1 MTPIRTIA
9 ATAVA
14 LVATAGVAAAA
25 EAPAVSSQ
33 HTSASRFAPVTV
45 PGTGVHKGA
54 RLPSGARIVYRDVT
68 LTKGQQIRLQ
78 VHAPK
83 GKTLRGLAVRDRD
96 AVGFVVVSKGN
107 YAGRK
112 DVTVRAYSAKG
123 AGDGDLTGRIYALVR

>member
-1 MTPIRTIA
+1 MTPIRTLA

-14 LVATAGVAAAA
+14 LVATAGVATAA

-68 LTKGQQIRLQ
+68 LTKGQEVRLQ
-78 VHAPK
+78 VHASS
-83 GKTLRGLAVRDRD
+83 GKTLRGLAVRDKD

-112 DVTVRAYSAKG
+112 AVTVRAYSAKG